1 MTHFSVFCLR
11 VKVLLDK
18 PLSISNNP
26 QLHALAN
33 EMKLEYDKYLS
44 ESNTLI
50 SIGAVLDPRYK
61 MIFIKWVYSFL
72 YPNPS
77 QATTYKHELSNN
89 LSSLFQ
95 LYQDTYGTNDEIT
108 SAGGVSESPELEY
121 ISGSRRRNFERAFFR
136 QIDFFF
142 EFLGESLVF
151 NIGVRLICRLKHI
164 GVGFYCGILKNIAK
178 TGSLCCVA
186 SRPHGSSADSR
197 DWSLGSHEPYWRT
210 NTSYSPPPSRWDF
223 RFQSEGLPY
232 NLNDQLFDGSSTS
245 SDGKESMTLV
255 RGNHLYDLHYSASDG
270 TGIFAS
276 NCSSELLQGPQWVP
290 PAMQEISFD
299 DYEAVIRKDP
309 RPSSGRISLTP
320 AKEETSEN
328 PNNRGSTS
336 TQSESSES
344 ESTSSSRLSSRR
356 NFSNH
361 RSFISKPIHPLS
373 FPDLTTTRDAFDP
386 AAPDYTRFDTSN
398 SLRGSR
404 RSSNVSSSQDSADV
418 TESFELETPA
428 YPYTHSVGFRCGL
441 CERYLSQRSPWS
453 LRRIVRSGD
462 MPAAGVLP
470 CCHVFHAECLEQ
482 TTPKTRKIE
491 PPCPVCVKLE
501 EQYSPDQRGV
511 LRSRNGFPKFKPVS
525 EDGPSRTRDCAQ
537 EGDCVGGAL
546 PPHNAM
552 FLLNR
557 NRIIKNIPVRGN
569 LSKEFPGKV
578 KKTEGYSSQLFTG
591 SSADLEVGVSSKE
604 KAGPS
609 IES

>member
-1 MTHFSVFCLR
+1 MYFKHL
-11 VKVLLDK
+11 
-18 PLSISNNP
+18 
-26 QLHALAN
+26 
-33 EMKLEYDKYLS
+33 
-44 ESNTLI
+44 
-50 SIGAVLDPRYK
+50 GA
-61 MIFIKWVYSFL
+61 
-72 YPNPS
+72 
-77 QATTYKHELSNN
+77 
-89 LSSLFQ
+89 
-95 LYQDTYGTNDEIT
+95 
-108 SAGGVSESPELEY
+108 
-121 ISGSRRRNFERAFFR
+121 
-136 QIDFFF
+136 
-142 EFLGESLVF
+142 
-151 NIGVRLICRLKHI
+151 
-164 GVGFYCGILKNIAK
+164 GFYCGILKKIAK

-232 NLNDQLFDGSSTS
+232 NLNDQLYDGSSTS

-255 RGNHLYDLHYSASDG
+255 RGNHLYDLHYSVSDG
-270 TGIFAS
+270 TGILL
-276 NCSSELLQGPQWVP
+276 SSCPSDLSQGPQWVP
-290 PAMQEISFD
+290 PAIQEISID

-309 RPSSGRISLTP
+309 RPLGRLSFTP
-320 AKEETSEN
+320 AKEGTSEN

-344 ESTSSSRLSSRR
+344 ESTTNSRLSSRR

-404 RSSNVSSSQDSADV
+404 RSSNASSSQDSVDV
-418 TESFELETPA
+418 TESFELETHS
-428 YPYTHSVGFRCGL
+428 YPNTHSVGFRCGL
-441 CERYLSQRSPWS
+441 CEKFLSQRSPWS

-482 TTPKTRKIE
+482 TTSKARKIE
-491 PPCPVCVKLE
+491 PLCPVCVKLE
-501 EQYSPDQRGV
+501 EQYSPDQRVV
-511 LRSRNGFPKFKPVS
+511 LRSRSGFPKFNS
-525 EDGPSRTRDCAQ
+525 ETEDGPSRTRDCAE

-546 PPHNAM
+546 PLHPPPHNAM

-557 NRIIKNIPVRGN
+557 NRIIKNISLRGN

-578 KKTEGYSSQLFTG
+578 KKTGVYSSQLFTG
-591 SSADLEVGVSSKE
+591 SSADMEVGVYSKA
-604 KAGPS
+604 KAGSS